1 MKKPKRKIEA
11 VFAVLLC
18 ANILWMAGCGK
29 TERESQQTG
38 MEAQPIISEQQQGS
52 MEVPS
57 ATDTDRM
64 QGNRKTVA
72 EYEAEDRAR
81 RAQLEDQVK
90 KADGISEEEAVEI
103 ARKAMEADLGEK
115 AKELELCMDEKFGW
129 CSDLCV
135 ADWSEIKEK
144 DKGALAYSIGFNNV
158 IEGETEIEDLLNYV
172 CTVNAVDGSILE
184 AYTLQGWDN
193 PPVYYEH

>member
-1 MKKPKRKIEA
+1 M
-11 VFAVLLC
+11 
-18 ANILWMAGCGK
+18 
-29 TERESQQTG
+29 
-38 MEAQPIISEQQQGS
+38 
-52 MEVPS
+52 
-57 ATDTDRM
+57 
-64 QGNRKTVA
+64 
-72 EYEAEDRAR
+72 
-81 RAQLEDQVK
+81 K

>member
-64 QGNRKTVA
+64 QGNRKTAA

-81 RAQLEDQVK
+81 RAQLED
-90 KADGISEEEAVEI
+90 
-103 ARKAMEADLGEK
+103 
-115 AKELELCMDEKFGW
+115 
-129 CSDLCV
+129 
-135 ADWSEIKEK
+135 
-144 DKGALAYSIGFNNV
+144 
-158 IEGETEIEDLLNYV
+158 
-172 CTVNAVDGSILE
+172 
-184 AYTLQGWDN
+184 
-193 PPVYYEH
+193 